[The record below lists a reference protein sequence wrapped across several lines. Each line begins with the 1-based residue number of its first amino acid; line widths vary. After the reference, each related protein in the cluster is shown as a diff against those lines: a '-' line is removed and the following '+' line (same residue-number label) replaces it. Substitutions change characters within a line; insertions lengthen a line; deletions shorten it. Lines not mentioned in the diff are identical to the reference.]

1 MKLAEA
7 LAERKA
13 AQEKIGEL
21 NERLQ
26 RVLVVQEGEQP

>member
-7 LAERKA
+7 LVERKA
-13 AQEKIGEL
+13 AQAKLAEL

-26 RVLVVQEGEQP
+26 SASWR